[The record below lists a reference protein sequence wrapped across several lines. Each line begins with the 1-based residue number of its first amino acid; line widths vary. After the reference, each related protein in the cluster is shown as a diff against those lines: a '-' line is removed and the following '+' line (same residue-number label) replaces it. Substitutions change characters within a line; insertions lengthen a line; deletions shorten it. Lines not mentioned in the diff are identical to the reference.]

1 MGVTSNSYADNSDG
15 DGFYSGDLLVKGK
28 DKINLLSFHEVIT
41 NSKVNICH
49 QRLATSGLTPR
60 YIQPFNDRD
69 FVLVHNGVINEFLG
83 KKGSDTYGFFR
94 KFIKKFEKSKGK
106 SREERIIKTI
116 KELLDN
122 LTYGSYSIA
131 LFDKVSENLY
141 YFKNYS
147 TNIHFYKSSEMLYIT
162 TNSCNNMFLKMF
174 DYNFSE
180 LDIKEDIIYKITTA
194 NKIKVCSV
202 GKIEEKKVTTILFTN
217 NKKKKKNKKKKNNY
231 YNENLW
237 RNNFIDTAK
246 KTFKEEEKERE
257 IIDEVMVMNDLG
269 NCAECGNQTYN
280 LNPFHFERICDD
292 CLKEHKKPYNH
303 IGDTYLNNYYPD
315 YV

>member
-15 DGFYSGDLLVKGK
+15 DGFYSGNLVVKGK
-28 DKINLLSFHEVIT
+28 DKINLQAFYEIIT

-49 QRLATSGLTPR
+49 QRLATSGLTPK

-94 KFIKKFEKSKGK
+94 KFIKKFEESKGK

-122 LTYGSYSIA
+122 LSYGSYSIA

-162 TNSCNNMFLKMF
+162 TNSYNNIFLKMF
-174 DYNFSE
+174 DYKFSE
-180 LDIKEDIIYKITTA
+180 LDIKEDIIYRVTTA
-194 NKIKVCSV
+194 KKIKVNIV
-202 GKIEEKKVTTILFTN
+202 GNIEEEKVNYLPPIS
-217 NKKKKKNKKKKNNY
+217 NKKKKKKKRKNNN
-231 YNENLW
+231 YNNNLW
-237 RNNFIDTAK
+237 NNSFVDITK
-246 KTFKEEEKERE
+246 KTFKKDEEERE
-257 IIDEVMVMNDLG
+257 LIEEVIIANDLG
-269 NCAECGNQTYN
+269 NCAECGNPTYN

-292 CLKEHKKPYNH
+292 CLEKHKKPYNH
-303 IGDTYLNNYYPD
+303 TNDTYLYKSYPYY
-315 YV
+315 V